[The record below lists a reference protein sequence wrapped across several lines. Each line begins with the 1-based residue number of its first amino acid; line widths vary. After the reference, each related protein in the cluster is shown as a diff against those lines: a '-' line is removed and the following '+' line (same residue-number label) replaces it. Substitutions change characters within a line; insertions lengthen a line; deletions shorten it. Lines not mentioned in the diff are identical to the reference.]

1 MKLLKA
7 FFGLCAVVGFFVLA
21 CAASTLDYPGSIAV
35 SDGQLFIAAILG
47 AVMCFAGIGGM
58 KSLEEGRK

>member
-1 MKLLKA
+1 MKLLKV

-35 SDGQLFIAAILG
+35 SDGQLFIAAIVG

-58 KSLEEGRK
+58 KSLEEGRR